1 MGMMDVWD
9 LDIGIRD
16 LLEAGL
22 HFGHQSKRW
31 NPRMKR
37 YIFDKRNG
45 IHVIDLAK
53 SLVHIKESCKFS
65 YDTVASG
72 RKILFVGTKRQI
84 KEAVEEKA
92 IETGQYYVTNR
103 WLGGTLTNANTVR
116 RSVRRMKDLE
126 RQEKEGVFDTLAKK
140 EVSRLQNELDKLRRN
155 LSGIADMDD
164 LPGALFVVDI
174 TREAIAVAEAN
185 KLKIPVIAMVDT
197 NCNPELV
204 DYPIPGNDDAIRAVK
219 LVLNAVGDA
228 IKKASLDY
236 EKIAAE
242 LARKREQEKAAAQAT
257 AAKQPENDAKP
268 RARRE
273 RKPAAKTTKPSATPK
288 TRAGKTAESDASQ
301 AQPAAAPSEKSTA
314 MPAAPAPE
322 PATADKPLAETAA
335 AATATTPED
344 AGKQDAADNT

>member
-1 MGMMDVWD
+1 MGMMDAWD
-9 LDIGIRD
+9 LDVGIRD

-37 YIFDKRNG
+37 FIFDKRNG

-53 SLVHIKESCKFS
+53 SLVHLKESCKFA
-65 YDTVASG
+65 YDTVAGG

-92 IETGQYYVTNR
+92 IETGQFYVTNR
-103 WLGGTLTNANTVR
+103 WLGGTLTNAGTVR
-116 RSVRRMKDLE
+116 RSVARMKELE

-155 LSGIADMDD
+155 LSGIAEMEN

-174 TREAIAVAEAN
+174 TREAIAVAEAS

-197 NCNPELV
+197 NCNPDLV

-219 LVLNAVGDA
+219 LVINAIGDA
-228 IKKASLDY
+228 IKKASAEY
-236 EKIAAE
+236 EKIAIE
-242 LARKREQEKAAAQAT
+242 QARKREAEKQAAEAAA
-257 AAKQPENDAKP
+257 AKKPKPEPKP
-268 RARRE
+268 RVRRE
-273 RKPAAKTTKPSATPK
+273 RKPDPKTATPSADAKNGEKSQT
-288 TRAGKTAESDASQ
+288 GKPEASAPETASAPAEATASEK
-301 AQPAAAPSEKSTA
+301 PMAAATPE
-314 MPAAPAPE
+314 PVAPAEP
-322 PATADKPLAETAA
+322 PATAHA
-335 AATATTPED
+335 
-344 AGKQDAADNT
+344 

>member
-9 LDIGIRD
+9 LDVGIRD

-53 SLVHIKESCKFS
+53 SLVHLKESCKFA
-65 YDTVASG
+65 YDTVAGG

-92 IETGQYYVTNR
+92 IETGQFYVTNR

-126 RQEKEGVFDTLAKK
+126 KQEKDGVFDTLAKK
-140 EVSRLQNELDKLRRN
+140 EVSRLQNELSKLRRN
-155 LSGIADMDD
+155 LSGIADMDN
-164 LPGALFVVDI
+164 LPGALLVVDI
-174 TREAIAVAEAN
+174 TRESIAVAEAS

-219 LVLNAVGDA
+219 LVLNALGDA
-228 IKKASLDY
+228 ILKASSEY

-242 LARKREQEKAAAQAT
+242 QARKREEEKAAAAAT
-257 AAKQPENDAKP
+257 AAKQPEATDSKP
-268 RARRE
+268 RNRRE
-273 RKPAAKTTKPSATPK
+273 RKPTERTRKP
-288 TRAGKTAESDASQ
+288 
-301 AQPAAAPSEKSTA
+301 
-314 MPAAPAPE
+314 
-322 PATADKPLAETAA
+322 TAA
-335 AATATTPED
+335 AAVKTDKATDSAATAAPPAEPTVSTPESAPDNAAQTESPAAAAAAPD
-344 AGKQDAADNT
+344 AEIEKKAVAADNA